1 MLCCLMPLCLCTYS
15 FIDSLKCVWRFLEFK
30 MQVHIPYYQESQNLV
45 GKLWPDTSIIA
56 QVIL

>member
-1 MLCCLMPLCLCTYS
+1 MPLCLCTYS

-56 QVIL
+56 QVTL